1 MKKKRW
7 VGGRFARFLL
17 VRDDFYRN
25 PDAVRKIA
33 QSMTYREHAD
43 IVGYMTDEVYQPAG
57 MRRRLERI
65 LGVRITRWDDD
76 PEGGNGRFYCGFS
89 AGTHKEIPQVHY
101 DEPEDDVTVV
111 IYLTPGLSPEYGT
124 SIWQHKATG
133 IVDAPTRADARRL
146 KTTLTKLRERMVRD
160 SERRDRWIEIDR
172 AGYRY
177 NRMVAYASGM
187 FHSASRH
194 FGADLGGGR
203 IYQTYRFGVAWRSG
217 RIFV

>member
-1 MKKKRW
+1 MKKRLA
-7 VGGRFARFLL
+7 GRRFARFLL
-17 VRDDFYRN
+17 VRDNFYPD

-43 IVGYMTDEVYQPAG
+43 ITGYMTDEVYQPAG

-65 LGVRITRWDDD
+65 LGLAITRWDED
-76 PEGGNGRFYCGFS
+76 PEDGNGRFYYGFS
-89 AGTHKEIPQVHY
+89 AGKHKEIPAVHY
-101 DEPEDDVTVV
+101 DDPEDDVTIV

-124 SIWQHKATG
+124 SIWQHRATG
-133 IVDAPTRADARRL
+133 IVDAPARADARRL
-146 KTTLTKLRERMVRD
+146 KTTLTKLRDRMEKD
-160 SERRDRWIEIDR
+160 SNRRDRWIEIDR

-194 FGADLGGGR
+194 FGADLGNGR
-203 IYQTYRFGVAWRSG
+203 LYQTYRVGVAWRSG
-217 RIFV
+217 RIFI